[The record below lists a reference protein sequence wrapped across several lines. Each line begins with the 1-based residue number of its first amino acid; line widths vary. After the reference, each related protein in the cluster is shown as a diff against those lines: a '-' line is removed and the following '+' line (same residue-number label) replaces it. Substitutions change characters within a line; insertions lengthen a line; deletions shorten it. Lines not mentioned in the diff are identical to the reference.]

1 MGGLENQ
8 LFQLKFTSKQLQK
21 QSKRCQKEELQERA
35 KVKKALEKGQTEA
48 AQIYAENC
56 IRKKNDSLTLL
67 KLSSRVDGV
76 ASRVQT
82 AMTMKAVSSS
92 MASVVKNMEKSMAS
106 MDIEKM
112 TGVLDK
118 FETQV
123 ESLDLQ
129 EERLTSAE
137 PLGDQVDQLL
147 QQMIEDE
154 NASTT
159 DLSQLDQLNQLQ
171 VPNNNL
177 YTNENKSTASRKTPM
192 MLFWKNDYRLF
203 VVRMLTVIF
212 R

>member
-21 QSKRCQKEELQERA
+21 QSKRCQKEEQLERT

-48 AQIYAENC
+48 AHIYAENC
-56 IRKKNDSLTLL
+56 ICKKNESLTLL

-112 TGVLDK
+112 AGVLDK

-123 ESLDLQ
+123 ESLNLQ
-129 EERLTSAE
+129 EERLTSTE
-137 PLGDQVDQLL
+137 PLGSQVDQLL

-154 NASTT
+154 NAST

-171 VPNNNL
+171 VPSNNL
-177 YTNENKSTASRKTPM
+177 HINASKSTASPKDT
-192 MLFWKNDYRLF
+192 NDSILEKRLQAL
-203 VVRMLTVIF
+203 RG
-212 R
+212 